1 MQKVMIEM
9 DIKQIEEAI
18 EKISPEEQ
26 EKLERKLWRL
36 QMDNIVAKMRK
47 SAKKNKITDKKIR
60 KICEEVRQEMYERK
74 AKSSN

>member
-1 MQKVMIEM
+1 MGKVMLEM
-9 DIKQIEEAI
+9 DIKQIEKAI

-26 EKLERKLWRL
+26 ERLERKLWRL

-74 AKSSN
+74 TKSSS